1 MDTFNIQLGN
11 HETGV
16 TRRDED
22 VFIVRLPEKTIYV
35 EKRQD
40 NEGAN
45 HWFEQGKD
53 NETSLTA
60 NIGAAI
66 ENWLAKHNS

>member
-1 MDTFNIQLGN
+1 MDSFNIQLNN

-22 VFIVRLPEKTIYV
+22 VFIVRLPEKTIYL

-53 NETSLTA
+53 NETTLTA

-66 ENWLAKHNS
+66 ETWLAKNNS

>member
-1 MDTFNIQLGN
+1 MDTFNIQLDN

-16 TRRDED
+16 TRHDED